1 MANMFQQMYK
11 QKVKRVRDPNLPPP
25 ENLFSQG
32 KKIRDV
38 TASVETTQMTLQQQ
52 QEEIGILKRKLTQA
66 LYRIDTLTQYLRN
79 TRK

>member
-1 MANMFQQMYK
+1 
-11 QKVKRVRDPNLPPP
+11 
-25 ENLFSQG
+25 LFSQG

-38 TASVETTQMTLQQQ
+38 TANVEMTQMSLQQQ
-52 QEEIGILKRKLTQA
+52 QEEISMLKRKLNQA